1 MKYEYLSDSAAV
13 KTISENEREG
23 VFEIEGLYTGYGVTV
38 GNALRRVLLSSL
50 PGGAITQMKL
60 KGVNHE
66 FSTIPGIVEDMVDI
80 ILNLKRIRFRIH
92 TTEPQTLALTFK
104 GEGKVTA
111 KEIESNAEVEVI
123 TPDAPIATL
132 TDKHAVLDMELTVE
146 KGLGYVPAEA
156 RKSEKL
162 PIGVIALDAVFSP
175 VTKVN
180 FSVENMRVGDR
191 TDYNRLRIEIV
202 TDGSIT
208 PSQALRKS
216 ARILQDFFMKI
227 GSIEATE
234 HPPVALLVKDE
245 KKKRAPKA
253 AKAKKAKKEKGA
265 KEEKE
270 EGSEEASS

>member
-1 MKYEYLSDSAAV
+1 MKYEYLSETAAL
-13 KTISENEREG
+13 KTISEGPREG
-23 VFEIEGLYTGYGVTV
+23 VFEIEGLYTGYGMTI

-50 PGGAITQMKL
+50 PGGAITQVKV
-60 KGVNHE
+60 KGVSHE
-66 FSTIPGIVEDMVDI
+66 FSTIPGVTEDMVEI

-92 TTEPQTLALTFK
+92 TTEPQTLSLSFK

-111 KEIESNAEVEVI
+111 AAIEMNSEVEVI
-123 TPDAPIATL
+123 TPEAPIATVA
-132 TDKHAVLDMELTVE
+132 DKSGGLEMELTVE

-175 VTKVN
+175 VTKVH

-191 TDYNRLRIEIV
+191 TDYNRLRVTIE

-216 ARILQDFFMKI
+216 ARILQDFFTKI
-227 GSIEATE
+227 GSIEVTE
-234 HPPVALLVKDE
+234 PAPVPAVAE
-245 KKKRAPKA
+245 KPKKRRVSAKPPKE
-253 AKAKKAKKEKGA
+253 KKAKQ
-265 KEEKE
+265 EEKE
-270 EGSEEASS
+270 V